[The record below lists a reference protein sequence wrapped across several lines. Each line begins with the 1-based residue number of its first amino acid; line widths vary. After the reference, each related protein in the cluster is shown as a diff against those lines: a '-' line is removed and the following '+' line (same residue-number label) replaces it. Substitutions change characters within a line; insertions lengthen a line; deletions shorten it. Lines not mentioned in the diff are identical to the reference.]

1 MPALVQLA
9 ALAAV
14 LPPLAVLPEL
24 PHAARP
30 VTRTAPTAVIMIH
43 RM

>member
-1 MPALVQLA
+1 MRRIMITAV
-9 ALAAV
+9 V
-14 LPPLAVLPEL
+14 LPLLAVLPEL

-30 VTRTAPTAVIMIH
+30 VTRAAPTAVIMIR